1 MPGDLTPSQYAVL
14 ATVAEHE
21 GLSHARLIERT
32 GIGRS
37 TVSDIVRRLRKKGLL
52 QRRRKRN
59 DARAYAVKLTDEGW
73 LTLSAAQPIMQ
84 RVDQRI
90 LETLPLSYRRQFL
103 DDLTDIIMSSASSNR
118 DGT

>member
-21 GLSHARLIERT
+21 GLSHAHLVERT
-32 GIGRS
+32 GIDRS

-52 QRRRKRN
+52 QRRRRRN

-84 RVDQRI
+84 RVDQHI

-103 DDLTDIIMSSASSNR
+103 DDLTHLIMCFRPSNR